1 MKFYVL
7 TLTATRVNNKENIYP
22 FVNMIG
28 GMENLASE
36 AIGLF
41 TNKSKAL
48 KCFYD
53 YYEKENENNGENT
66 MIKIYQRGDKIEG
79 RIVTKQ
85 IDECKNEW
93 ATMVQLKC
101 MEASDDLDIY
111 EEVCRNYI

>member
-1 MKFYVL
+1 MKLYVL
-7 TLTATRVNNKENIYP
+7 TLTATRVNNKEKIYS
-22 FVNMIG
+22 FVNG
-28 GMENLASE
+28 FGLMENLASE
-36 AIGLF
+36 TIGLF

-79 RIVTKQ
+79 TIATTQ
-85 IDECKNEW
+85 TDECENEW
-93 ATMVQLKC
+93 ATLVHLKC
-101 MEASDDLDIY
+101 METTEDLDIY

>member
-7 TLTATRVNNKENIYP
+7 TLTATRVNNKENIYS
-22 FVNMIG
+22 FVDMFG
-28 GMENLASE
+28 SMENLASE
-36 AIGLF
+36 TIGLF

-48 KCFYD
+48 KCFYA

-85 IDECKNEW
+85 IDECENEW
-93 ATMVQLKC
+93 VTMVHLKC
-101 MEASDDLDIY
+101 IEATDDLDIY